1 MLVGTVAH
9 KDLTPYLRTIA
20 DDLYPKVDPA
30 FLPHFQEYIGLLGN
44 IPKHCETFFPYYF
57 SIWFDNKLGPR
68 ITELARLAIAQG
80 TQCQLCQAVRYT
92 PEVGEK
98 DISAIPG
105 VDAKTLNDKERAVV
119 RFATAFG
126 NNHHEINEGH
136 FAELKKHFT
145 DEQITELLMWSAMAL
160 GLGRILKVTQLVSA
174 SCPLPEPSAVEWTKE
189 KKAA

>member
-1 MLVGTVAH
+1 MLVETVEH
-9 KDLTPYLRTIA
+9 KDLSPYLREIA

-30 FLPHFQEYIGLLGN
+30 FMPHFQKYMGLLGN

-80 TQCQLCQAVRYT
+80 TQCQLCLAVRYT
-92 PEVGEK
+92 PEVSET

-105 VDAKTLNDKERAVV
+105 VDAKTLNAKERAVV
-119 RFATAFG
+119 RFAAAFG
-126 NNHHEINEGH
+126 NNHHAITEEH
-136 FAELKKHFT
+136 FTELKKHFT

-160 GLGRILKVTQLVSA
+160 GLGRILKVTQLVDA
-174 SCPLPEPSAVEWTKE
+174 SCPLPEPSKAQWTK
-189 KKAA
+189 AA

>member
-9 KDLTPYLRTIA
+9 EDLTPHLRNIA

-30 FLPHFQEYIGLLGN
+30 FLPHFREYIGLLGN

-80 TQCQLCQAVRYT
+80 THCQLCQAVRYT
-92 PEVGEK
+92 DEVSEK
-98 DISAIPG
+98 DITAIPG
-105 VDAKTLNDKERAVV
+105 VDSKTLSEKERAVV
-119 RFATAFG
+119 RFATEFG
-126 NNHHEINEGH
+126 NNHHAVTPEH
-136 FAELKKHFT
+136 FADLKKHFT

-160 GLGRILKVTQLVSA
+160 GLGRILKVTQLVSET
-174 SCPLPEPSAVEWTKE
+174 CPLPEPSAVEWTKS